1 MLRITIGLAIACLLI
16 VFPAAGA
23 QAERC
28 PQLFAGGNAPVL
40 NKPSLAEGTTQLCN
54 RAFAVLH
61 SSRTRTP
68 LWSAEH
74 LTRASVATARNY
86 DQRSNRFHADPRLLP
101 SDRAELS
108 DYVRSGFDRGHMAPS
123 GDMVDAESDYESFS
137 LANIAPQAPSLN
149 RNGWADLE
157 QYVRGLTMTLGET
170 YVVTGS
176 LYEGA
181 TIKTLKGRVL
191 IPTSYWKAVWSRGQ
205 GAGAWIATNAA
216 KPVWQVVSIAEL
228 TRRTGVDPFPQLDR
242 ATRTKV
248 PAFPTFDRTKSSRR
262 SRP

>member
-1 MLRITIGLAIACLLI
+1 
-16 VFPAAGA
+16 
-23 QAERC
+23 
-28 PQLFAGGNAPVL
+28 
-40 NKPSLAEGTTQLCN
+40 
-54 RAFAVLH
+54 
-61 SSRTRTP
+61 
-68 LWSAEH
+68 
-74 LTRASVATARNY
+74 
-86 DQRSNRFHADPRLLP
+86 
-101 SDRAELS
+101 
-108 DYVRSGFDRGHMAPS
+108 MAPS